1 MDLAAVYKIVDGVL
15 QRLAHSRTEEEFEE
29 MYKRAT
35 EKAASVGL
43 DPHLRYSFSPQWVR
57 EVMMWCPHKISFSLQ
72 DPDAAQTESQPG
84 TMVSI
89 IGRTSSIMHNSSCA
103 NRCVSQN
110 SHTSRQL
117 YATHLKRQIELAD
130 VQIRYK
136 KRKMQ
141 DMNLKTEIKRGT
153 LRKLDLE
160 IKKLERE
167 VSYAFNGEPFNA
179 HCMLTVTQS
188 MH

>member
-1 MDLAAVYKIVDGVL
+1 
-15 QRLAHSRTEEEFEE
+15 
-29 MYKRAT
+29 
-35 EKAASVGL
+35 
-43 DPHLRYSFSPQWVR
+43 
-57 EVMMWCPHKISFSLQ
+57 MMWCPHKISFSLQ

-89 IGRTSSIMHNSSCA
+89 TGRWHNSSCA

-110 SHTSRQL
+110 SHTIWQL

-141 DMNLKTEIKRGT
+141 DMYLKTEIKRGT

-179 HCMLTVTQS
+179 HCMLTVTINALTIVLLS
-188 MH
+188 SPSSKETSESNNKVINSNKRSKNIVLSSLFHECTVGLP